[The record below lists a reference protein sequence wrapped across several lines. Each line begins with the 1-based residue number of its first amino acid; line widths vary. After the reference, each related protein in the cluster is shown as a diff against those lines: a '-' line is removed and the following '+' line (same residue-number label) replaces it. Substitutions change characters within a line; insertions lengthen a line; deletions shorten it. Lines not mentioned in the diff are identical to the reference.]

1 MQTEFLIIGQGIS
14 GTWLSYYL
22 EKTNK
27 SFIVI
32 DNEQP
37 NSASRVAAGIINPVT
52 GRRIVKTWMID
63 ELLSFLVPAYEELG
77 KEVGIKAIDKKSL
90 IDFHP
95 TPQMKIAF
103 DERVKEKADFL
114 FQPKDQWQYQET
126 FNYDLGFGEVDPC
139 YVVNLKEILPAW

>member
-1 MQTEFLIIGQGIS
+1 MRTEFLIIGQGIS

-22 EKTNK
+22 EKANK

-63 ELLSFLVPAYEELG
+63 ELLAFLVPAY
-77 KEVGIKAIDKKSL
+77 
-90 IDFHP
+90 
-95 TPQMKIAF
+95 
-103 DERVKEKADFL
+103 
-114 FQPKDQWQYQET
+114 DQSY
-126 FNYDLGFGEVDPC
+126 
-139 YVVNLKEILPAW
+139 